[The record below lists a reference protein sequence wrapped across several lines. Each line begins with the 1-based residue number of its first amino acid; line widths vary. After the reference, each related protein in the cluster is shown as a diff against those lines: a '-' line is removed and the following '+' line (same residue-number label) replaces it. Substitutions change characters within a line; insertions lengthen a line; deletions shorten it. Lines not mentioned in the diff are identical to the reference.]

1 MKFFGQALEG
11 WAKAL
16 VILAAI
22 FLVSCG
28 LCGFSLGVANGG
40 LLSGSRGQWGA
51 LLGSIAIGSG
61 IGIVLSALGT
71 AIVAIGWLI
80 SAAVRNSRGT
90 QKLFDPGRNKDDEDS
105 R

>member
-22 FLVSCG
+22 FLVCSG
-28 LCGFSLGVANGG
+28 LCGFSLGVANTG
-40 LLSGSRGQWGA
+40 LLRGSSGQWGA
-51 LLGSIAIGSG
+51 ILGAIAAASG
-61 IGIVLSALGT
+61 IGIVLSVLGI

-80 SAAVRNSRGT
+80 SAAVRNS
-90 QKLFDPGRNKDDEDS
+90 S
-105 R
+105 RPPNDRE